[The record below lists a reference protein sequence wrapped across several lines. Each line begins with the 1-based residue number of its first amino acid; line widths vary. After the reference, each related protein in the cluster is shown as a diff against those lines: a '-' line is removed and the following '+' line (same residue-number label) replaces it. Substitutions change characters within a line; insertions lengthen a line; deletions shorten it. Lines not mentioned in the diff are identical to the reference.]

1 MSLSAAIGISQS
13 IDAYSAAQQATRQAL
28 DQMGNSIV
36 SMAIVFAAQE
46 FEIQGVLGGVS
57 SLLGNTPQWGFS
69 TSVPLAGEGPRPH
82 SVVVALLG
90 GDDLKAQVHWS
101 PGYAQDSASSARKLI
116 QLLPDDPWLR
126 QALLL
131 VVDGVSGDANQLCSS
146 LQAVPPNQLPSLA
159 GCLAGG
165 DFHLG
170 KTYQIGGSQTGS
182 GSLSAAYL
190 SGRIRMGVGKG
201 HGWLPAGPFF
211 HITRSNGVWIR
222 ALDGKSA
229 AERYSGIF
237 GSPVR
242 DWAFPPLTDLV
253 RLYPLEIESAGSSP
267 RTVRAPLHVEADGSF
282 RMQTPIAEGTVG
294 HLLIGSLDHCLDAA
308 REAARQAQADLRTA
322 RPFFGLVL
330 ADVAWQ
336 MLFASQP
343 GAEISAVREAIGLD
357 VPLAGA
363 YTLGHIAGSPPQLLN
378 QHIFVVLLGETED

>member
-1 MSLSAAIGISQS
+1 MSLSAAIGVSQA
-13 IDAYSAAQQATRQAL
+13 IDAYLAAQQAARQAL
-28 DQMGNSIV
+28 DQAGNAIISL
-36 SMAIVFAAQE
+36 AIVFASQE
-46 FEIQGVLGGVS
+46 FEIQGVLAGVS

-69 TSVPLAGEGPRPH
+69 TSVPLVNDGPQPH

-90 GDDLKAQVHWS
+90 GDDLKAQVHWI
-101 PGYAQDSASSARKLI
+101 PGFAQDSASAAQKLLQI
-116 QLLPDDPWLR
+116 LPDDPWLR

-131 VVDGVSGDANQLCSS
+131 VVDGVAGDAARFCST
-146 LQAVPPNQLPSLA
+146 LQAASSNRLASLA

-165 DFHLG
+165 AFHLG

-190 SGRIRMGVGKG
+190 TGRICMGVGMG
-201 HGWLPAGPFF
+201 HGWLPAGPYF

-222 ALDGKSA
+222 GLDGKSA
-229 AERYSGIF
+229 AERYSAIF

-242 DWAFPPLTDLV
+242 DWAFPPLTDLA
-253 RLYPLEIESAGSSP
+253 RLYPLEIETPGQAQ

-282 RMQTPIAEGTVG
+282 RMQTPVAEGAVG
-294 HLLIGSLDHCLDAA
+294 HLLIGSLDHCLDAS
-308 REAARQAQADLRTA
+308 REAARQAKAELGTA

-357 VPLAGA
+357 IPLAGA
-363 YTLGHIAGSPPQLLN
+363 YTLGQFAGSPPLLLN
-378 QHIFVVLLGETED
+378 QHILVALFGETED